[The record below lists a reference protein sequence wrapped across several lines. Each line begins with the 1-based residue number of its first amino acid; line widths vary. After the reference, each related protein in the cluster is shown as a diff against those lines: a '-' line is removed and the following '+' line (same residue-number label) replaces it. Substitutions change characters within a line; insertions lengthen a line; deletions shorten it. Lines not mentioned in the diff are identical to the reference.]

1 MYIHHHHS
9 HASMYAVVTLSF
21 FPFIFAFETNGKC
34 KLFEENNRRRKER
47 DFFEEKV
54 KKREK
59 GNIGLYIMYVHIRC
73 RYSISLFTRLFF
85 VQNNLDF
92 LLLFKFKLPF
102 CERGK
107 TNRTYKL

>member
-47 DFFEEKV
+47 NFFEEEV

-59 GNIGLYIMYVHIRC
+59 GSIGLYIMYMYIYVADTQFHFLPV
-73 RYSISLFTRLFF
+73 SFF

-92 LLLFKFKLPF
+92 SSSF
-102 CERGK
+102 
-107 TNRTYKL
+107 